1 MMRATTQLTGL
12 FEEPVKLNWDVNEK
26 GAHEKSG
33 LKSIP
38 GKRNTLYKHFLYK
51 GPDSSYFQLPEP
63 FVLCRGSSVSCCS
76 TWTAIDHSG
85 EWVWQHSKKTV

>member
-1 MMRATTQLTGL
+1 MRATTQLTGL

-38 GKRNTLYKHFLYK
+38 GKRNTYQTF
-51 GPDSSYFQLPEP
+51 
-63 FVLCRGSSVSCCS
+63 FV
-76 TWTAIDHSG
+76 
-85 EWVWQHSKKTV
+85 